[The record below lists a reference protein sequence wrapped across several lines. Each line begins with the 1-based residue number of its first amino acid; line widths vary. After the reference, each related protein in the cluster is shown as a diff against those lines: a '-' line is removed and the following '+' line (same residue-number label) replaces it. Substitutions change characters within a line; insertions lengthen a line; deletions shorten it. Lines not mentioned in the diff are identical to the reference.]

1 MLMHDA
7 ASEVA
12 AYGSLTVKPC
22 LIRDGQQGRRF
33 VLRVFVPKDLYRG
46 PYTPLLAAFCGY
58 SRCSC
63 PVQICTSRL
72 VYGKSCT
79 PKSSSSHA
87 ATRELEMP
95 LCGKVIAYPTPSGGL
110 IVLHAIVSQMR
121 TVVVPWEA
129 LRSSLSSIFPRPD
142 ALLQRRHLHTRSLR
156 FFPVYH
162 SELMHLVLM

>member
-1 MLMHDA
+1 MHTCIVQA
-7 ASEVA
+7 PMIIEMASKDE
-12 AYGSLTVKPC
+12 
-22 LIRDGQQGRRF
+22 
-33 VLRVFVPKDLYRG
+33 DLYYEFLYPKICIGAR
-46 PYTPLLAAFCGY
+46 PYTPLLATFCGY

-110 IVLHAIVSQMR
+110 IVLYAVVSQMR

-142 ALLQRRHLHTRSLR
+142 ALLQSRHLHARSLR
-156 FFPVYH
+156 SFPIYH
-162 SELMHLVLM
+162 SAMMHLVLI